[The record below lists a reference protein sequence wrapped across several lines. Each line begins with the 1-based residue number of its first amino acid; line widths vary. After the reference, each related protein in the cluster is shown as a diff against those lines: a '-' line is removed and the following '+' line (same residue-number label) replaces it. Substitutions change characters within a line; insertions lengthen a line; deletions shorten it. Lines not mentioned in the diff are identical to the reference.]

1 MHWLRGSIQGYS
13 ADTAGSQGEHGTVHS
28 FPLMSKGEEKDKRK
42 SIADRGRVVPRK
54 SIADRRRVLP
64 SMTKGEI
71 VGNIVIDGKG

>member
-1 MHWLRGSIQGYS
+1 MHRSIKQI
-13 ADTAGSQGEHGTVHS
+13 TWSQGEHGIVHS
-28 FPLMSKGEEKDKRK
+28 FPLMSKGEEQDK
-42 SIADRGRVVPRK
+42 RK